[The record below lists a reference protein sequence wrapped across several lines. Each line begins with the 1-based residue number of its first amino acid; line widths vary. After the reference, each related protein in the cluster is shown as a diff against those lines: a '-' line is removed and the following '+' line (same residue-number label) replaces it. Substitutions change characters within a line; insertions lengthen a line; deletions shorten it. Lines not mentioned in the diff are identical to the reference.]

1 MSFDTATCE
10 FMMLLKPLL
19 CSAVALLT
27 LAGCGGGVDQGEID
41 ACVRRGVEYFKEVGS
56 YPTLQSAP
64 NEGRSAEDIAVE
76 RCNRTTT
83 AF

>member
-1 MSFDTATCE
+1 MWAFKCRVHWA
-10 FMMLLKPLL
+10 
-19 CSAVALLT
+19 AALLA
-27 LAGCGGGVDQGEID
+27 LAACGGGVDQEEID
-41 ACVRRGVEYFKEVGS
+41 ACVRRGVEYFREIGS

-64 NEGRSAEDIAVE
+64 NTGRSAEEVAIE